1 MTTQQIDYWTGK
13 PRPVSNRN
21 VPKDA
26 EIIGQV
32 SYCSGEII
40 YTYYCQ
46 RYEPAHPDHGG
57 WAFWKVADWVS
68 SQPAHTNMEEMKSLD
83 LIPKGYDNVP

>member
-1 MTTQQIDYWTGK
+1 MTKQIDYWTGK
-13 PRPVSNRN
+13 PHPVCNRN
-21 VPKDA
+21 VPQDA

-46 RYEPAHPDHGG
+46 RYEPAHPVHGH
-57 WAFWKVADWVS
+57 WAFWKVADWVD
-68 SQPAHTNMEEMKSLD
+68 SQPVPTNMEEMKERC
-83 LIPKGYDNVP
+83 LIAKGKGD